1 MFYAGD
7 CGIKMCGFLN
17 TETIPI
23 NSDILKLCIMN
34 LISIFNDFK
43 ILEGEKKPF
52 KNELQKRNLTNLYL
66 ASMVVIA
73 LTFLHVIIFT
83 FDINKFEGKE
93 YQWRLAL
100 IFIHLTFFV
109 VSGLIGF
116 FARWTLKNGSNL
128 DKLEPFIT
136 HFAYLFFL
144 LAGVAVASID
154 QIITTAI
161 TPFFIICV
169 GVPLVIIVPL
179 IYSVF
184 YYFLTF
190 LAFSVAINLLQTD
203 SSILLSIII
212 NGLTSVS
219 IGVLIAFLMWHN
231 KLIRFRQ
238 KELIR
243 KQKNK
248 LEKQNQELARIAKGL
263 KTANETKDKFYS
275 IIAHDLRSPFTAIKG
290 FSELVVENINAK
302 DFDEVEKFAELIL
315 KSSNQ
320 AMDLLLNLM
329 EWTRAQ
335 TGSLQFNPVIL
346 DLNQVVNES
355 FLYYEGAIRKKG
367 IKFENQ
373 ILVSTFINADR
384 DMISAVMRNLIS
396 NAVKFTAPGGRIEIL
411 ASKTKTNLQVMISDT
426 GIGIPPEKVDE
437 IFHIE
442 KRHSTKG
449 TENEKGTGLGLMLC
463 NDFIKKHDGKI
474 WLESEVG
481 KGSVFYFTIPDI

>member
-1 MFYAGD
+1 
-7 CGIKMCGFLN
+7 
-17 TETIPI
+17 
-23 NSDILKLCIMN
+23 
-34 LISIFNDFK
+34 
-43 ILEGEKKPF
+43 
-52 KNELQKRNLTNLYL
+52 
-66 ASMVVIA
+66 
-73 LTFLHVIIFT
+73 
-83 FDINKFEGKE
+83 
-93 YQWRLAL
+93 
-100 IFIHLTFFV
+100 
-109 VSGLIGF
+109 
-116 FARWTLKNGSNL
+116 
-128 DKLEPFIT
+128 
-136 HFAYLFFL
+136 
-144 LAGVAVASID
+144 
-154 QIITTAI
+154 
-161 TPFFIICV
+161 
-169 GVPLVIIVPL
+169 
-179 IYSVF
+179 
-184 YYFLTF
+184 
-190 LAFSVAINLLQTD
+190 
-203 SSILLSIII
+203 
-212 NGLTSVS
+212 
-219 IGVLIAFLMWHN
+219 
-231 KLIRFRQ
+231 
-238 KELIR
+238 
-243 KQKNK
+243 
-248 LEKQNQELARIAKGL
+248 
-263 KTANETKDKFYS
+263 
-275 IIAHDLRSPFTAIKG
+275 
-290 FSELVVENINAK
+290 VENINAK

-335 TGSLQFNPVIL
+335 TGSLQFKPVIL
-346 DLNQVVNES
+346 DLNQVVSES

-442 KRHSTKG
+442 KGHSTKG